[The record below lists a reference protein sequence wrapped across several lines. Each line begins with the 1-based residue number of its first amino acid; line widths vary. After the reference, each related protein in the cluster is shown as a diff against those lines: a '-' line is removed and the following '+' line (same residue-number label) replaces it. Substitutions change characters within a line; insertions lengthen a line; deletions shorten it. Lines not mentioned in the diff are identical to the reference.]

1 MYVCRYDTTL
11 DNYPFKL
18 VMLITAFTRMYRK
31 TTEKLRALV
40 MSVVLRRVRNSRTI
54 INVDLT
60 TGAAT
65 QLPFQIVL
73 LVALKGV
80 IMH

>member
-60 TGAAT
+60 TGATT